1 MKLALF
7 LPNWVG
13 DAVMATPALQ
23 AIRAEFRQAELVGV
37 MRPVINDV
45 LAGLE
50 LFDQVLLVHSRATPP
65 ELSARQLVRRLRQT
79 GCDTAVLFPNSWRS
93 AWWAWRSGARR
104 RIGFS
109 RDGRGWLLTD
119 RLTPRPKSQPHP
131 VMDEYLRL
139 AKRLGCRDLG
149 FPLKLVVQ
157 SAERATLEEF
167 WRGHGGRPR
176 RPVVCLNTGG
186 AYGPAKNWPREYF
199 AELARRIADE
209 LDRAVLVVCGP
220 AERDDARW
228 IATQAHHPL
237 VLSLADAPLSV
248 GLTKAAISE
257 ADLLVSTD
265 SGPRHFATAFGVP
278 SLVLFGPT
286 HPAWSDTRDPRA
298 MLLQVPVDCGPCQ
311 QRTCPWKHHRCL
323 RELTVEHVFQAV
335 CRSLAAT
342 EWSPRSAAA

>member
-23 AIRAEFRQAELVGV
+23 ALRAEFRQAELVGV
-37 MRPVINDV
+37 MRPVIDDV

-50 LFDQVLLVHSRATPP
+50 LFDLVLLAHSRAATH
-65 ELSARQLVRRLRQT
+65 EFSGRHLVRRLRQM

-139 AKRLGCRDLG
+139 AERLGCRNLG
-149 FPLKLVVQ
+149 YPLKLAVQ
-157 SAERATLEEF
+157 PAERATLEEF
-167 WRGHGGRPR
+167 WRRHGGRPR

-186 AYGPAKNWPREYF
+186 AFGPAKNWPREYF
-199 AELARRIADE
+199 AELARRLAHE
-209 LDRAVLVVCGP
+209 LERTVLVVCGP

-228 IATQAHHPL
+228 IAAQAHHPH

-248 GLTKAAISE
+248 GLTKAAIAE
-257 ADLLVSTD
+257 AELLVSTD

-278 SLVLFGPT
+278 SVVLFGPT

-298 MLLQVPVDCGPCQ
+298 VFLQIPVDCGPCQ
-311 QRTCPWKHHRCL
+311 QRACPWKHHRCL
-323 RELTVEHVFQAV
+323 RELSVEHVFQAV
-335 CRSLAAT
+335 CHSLAAA
-342 EWSPRSAAA
+342 ERSPGSAAA